1 MMRRTKHP
9 KLHYWKNYRWWQ
21 KMIFITATMDLFII
35 AITVIGL
42 SGDKIKWV
50 GLGILI
56 IFLFIAFM
64 LSRSSHFLKKMSTNL
79 FIFGPKGSG
88 KDLIMQ
94 KSIYLKYDTHTL
106 IKYLLNRNRKTPLAN
121 DDYGYGTKFV
131 EPKEVFNLYP
141 NTYANLIESEIVLIE
156 KKDDFEGRDYYLT
169 DSAIYFPSQEDS
181 KLNKEY
187 PSFPL
192 FYATSRHLYDMNI
205 IVNTQVNSRL
215 WKKLREQVQ
224 DGYIEA
230 ITNYGWSPLMESIPI
245 IRNYVFIQCRY
256 YSKLESAELGL
267 LPFKKIAIINNMT
280 DQTIYMTTAGATE
293 EQYKAQNGII
303 RDMTIIL
310 NKRHIKYDTRVF
322 HKKFFGYKSS
332 TTKQQYRSNL
342 DYIEALKI
350 NEELDKKNII
360 REQKRRIEK
369 DQEEAIKINNKK
381 NRREEQEET
390 EKNKKNRRREEQKNR
405 KNSL

>member
-1 MMRRTKHP
+1 MRRTKHP

-64 LSRSSHFLKKMSTNL
+64 LSRSSHFLKKKSTNL

-121 DDYGYGTKFV
+121 DDYGYGTKFI

-332 TTKQQYRSNL
+332 TTKKQYHNNL

-350 NEELDKKNII
+350 NEELDEKNII

-381 NRREEQEET
+381 S
-390 EKNKKNRRREEQKNR
+390 KK
-405 KNSL
+405 

>member
-1 MMRRTKHP
+1 MRRTKHP

-56 IFLFIAFM
+56 ICLFIAFM

-121 DDYGYGTKFV
+121 DDYGYGTKFI

-267 LPFKKIAIINNMT
+267 LPFKKIAIINKMT

-332 TTKQQYRSNL
+332 TTKKQYHNNL

-381 NRREEQEET
+381 N
-390 EKNKKNRRREEQKNR
+390 KK
-405 KNSL
+405 

>member
-1 MMRRTKHP
+1 MMRKTKHP

-64 LSRSSHFLKKMSTNL
+64 LSRSSHFLKKKSTNL

-121 DDYGYGTKFV
+121 DDYGYGTKFI

-267 LPFKKIAIINNMT
+267 LPFKKIAIINKMT

-332 TTKQQYRSNL
+332 TTKKQYHNNL

-350 NEELDKKNII
+350 NEELDEKNII

-381 NRREEQEET
+381 S
-390 EKNKKNRRREEQKNR
+390 KK
-405 KNSL
+405 

>member
-9 KLHYWKNYRWWQ
+9 KLHYWENYRWWQ

-64 LSRSSHFLKKMSTNL
+64 LSRSSHFLKKKSTNL

-192 FYATSRHLYDMNI
+192 FYATARQLYNMYI

-332 TTKQQYRSNL
+332 TTKKQYHNNL

-350 NEELDKKNII
+350 NEEVDKKNII

-369 DQEEAIKINNKK
+369 DQEEAIKKNN
-381 NRREEQEET
+381 Q
-390 EKNKKNRRREEQKNR
+390 KNKKNRRREEQKNR
-405 KNSL
+405 KSSL

>member
-1 MMRRTKHP
+1 MRRTKHP
-9 KLHYWKNYRWWQ
+9 KLHYWENYRWWQ

-332 TTKQQYRSNL
+332 TTKKQYHNNL
-342 DYIEALKI
+342 DYIEALEI

-381 NRREEQEET
+381 N
-390 EKNKKNRRREEQKNR
+390 KK
-405 KNSL
+405 